1 MEKPVIVQSD
11 PEDYTFKKFIDECKH
26 LDCDEHRHQI
36 KPIVHIIDRDFK
48 GEEHLFCDKSQLC
61 PEGKYRRPKKLMEAE
76 RRGFTSVAEMD
87 MADKKAEEDKK
98 VKEAENMKK
107 RLDDKDKQIDS
118 LHAKLEALMKLTE
131 ERFNKVATLI
141 SK

>member
-98 VKEAENMKK
+98 LQESADLK
-107 RLDDKDKQIDS
+107 KQIAD
-118 LHAKLEALMKLTE
+118 LTALVQQLASS
-131 ERFNKVATLI
+131 RPA
-141 SK
+141 